1 MQMIKENIKLD
12 STFPF
17 KIHTAIIEPGHLES
31 PIFHW
36 HDCIEISYVKKG
48 RGCYVVNGKRY
59 IMGLR
64 DVIIVNSL
72 EPHCW
77 EVFPPENMIQP
88 VLVFSS
94 SLIWSGETNIFD
106 YQYLKPFSKKSTNFS
121 NKLPHNHPATKNIFN
136 LLVEMSLEYENK
148 QLGYKLMLKAKLLE
162 IITNLIRFFQD
173 NTKDFEDV
181 HIKQVKLE
189 RLNTTLEFINS
200 NYINDIRLAQGASI
214 ACMSI
219 GYFSTFFSN
228 TLGLSFKEYIIRLRI
243 NHAIELIGTTHK
255 SITEIAMESGFNNLS
270 NYYKAYRK
278 FYIIQSF
285 YIVYNL

>member
-1 MQMIKENIKLD
+1 MQIIKENIKLD
-12 STFPF
+12 STFPL
-17 KIHTAIIEPGHLES
+17 KIHTAIIEPDHLES

-48 RGCYVVNGKRY
+48 RGFYVVNGKKY
-59 IMGLR
+59 IMEPG

-88 VLVFSS
+88 VLLFSS

-106 YQYLKPFSKKSTNFS
+106 YQYLEPFSKKITNFS
-121 NKLPHNHPATKNIFN
+121 NKLPHNNPATKNIFD
-136 LLVEMSLEYENK
+136 LLISMSIEYENK
-148 QLGYKLMLKAKLLE
+148 QIGYKLMLKAKLLE
-162 IITNLIRFFQD
+162 IITTLIRHFQD
-173 NTKDFEDV
+173 NTKAFEDV
-181 HIKQVKLE
+181 HIKQGKIE
-189 RLNTTLEFINS
+189 RLNSTLEFINS

-219 GYFSTFFSN
+219 SYFSTFFSN

-243 NHAIELIGTTHK
+243 NHALELINTTHK

-270 NYYKAYRK
+270 NYYKAYK
-278 FYIIQSF
+278 KYYTLSK
-285 YIVYNL
+285 